1 MVATNS
7 WTGSRV
13 NVKNI
18 FSTGKAEEKTCIK
31 KILRNYIRRKDES
44 KKIETI
50 KLENK
55 AIKQRRDEIEKE
67 MKKLEKED
75 KNLLQ
80 QLTKNI
86 DILKK
91 IGEIK

>member
-44 KKIETI
+44 KKNRN
-50 KLENK
+50 NK
-55 AIKQRRDEIEKE
+55 AGKQGYK
-67 MKKLEKED
+67 
-75 KNLLQ
+75 
-80 QLTKNI
+80 TA
-86 DILKK
+86 
-91 IGEIK
+91 